1 MRETGLLLEGFYPV
15 VTTFPSLFH
24 KQIERGM
31 RYHVLGVERFITKII
46 LDLLCTW
53 CLVETMLLN
62 TYPIVFL

>member
-31 RYHVLGVERFITKII
+31 RYHVLGVEQFI
-46 LDLLCTW
+46 
-53 CLVETMLLN
+53 EN
-62 TYPIVFL
+62 NS